1 MNASDSDEKVR
12 VPSIRLSDVKCLHTT
27 SRDED
32 WYRSSIFHTYI
43 SHEGKSYKM
52 IYKIDVPL
60 LSLKLILIHNYMMLP
75 ELIKWLS
82 LLTQYCLVS
91 IEMFSYQN
99 HLWYDVLDMNTA
111 HIFLGRLWLHNFHVT
126 NFGWSNTHEFKF
138 N

>member
-32 WYRSSIFHTYI
+32 WCRSSIFHTYI

-75 ELIKWLS
+75 ELIKWFESINPILFSVYRDVQLS
-82 LLTQYCLVS
+82 KPSLV
-91 IEMFSYQN
+91 
-99 HLWYDVLDMNTA
+99 
-111 HIFLGRLWLHNFHVT
+111 RC
-126 NFGWSNTHEFKF
+126 FGHEHCTYLPW
-138 N
+138 